1 MTILEII
8 KMAFGVFVNVYEKPT
23 KPTKA
28 VVMRR
33 SAKKERRKHYEAHKK
48 NKSRH

>member
-1 MTILEII
+1 
-8 KMAFGVFVNVYEKPT
+8 MAFGVFVNVYEKPT

-33 SAKKERRKHYEAHKK
+33 SAKRKKE
-48 NKSRH
+48 N